1 MAARLTDKQKKKIIA
16 DYIQIGSYSAAARL
30 NGVSKDTVKRVVQKC
45 EDFAQKAQQKKE
57 QNTTDII
64 AYMDSQKNDVCSI
77 LGICLAALKNPD
89 KYAKSTPREIAT
101 TMAILIDKYTA
112 HIGDNIADDQSEDA
126 LSKSLRELGE
136 GLESDGD

>member
-16 DYIQIGSYSAAARL
+16 DYVQLGSYNATAKM
-30 NGVSKDTVKRVVQKC
+30 NGVSLNTVKNIVRGNADIAQKC
-45 EDFAQKAQQKKE
+45 KQKKE
-57 QNTTDII
+57 QNTADII
-64 AYMDSQKNDVCSI
+64 SYMESQRNDVCTV

-112 HIGDNIADDQSEDA
+112 NSGDNITDAQSEDA

-136 GLESDGD
+136 GLESDD